1 MCRKEPQVLRSP
13 KCRLNASGRRREVL
27 WMRQERESSQVR
39 EALIPGL
46 GRLHCGREL
55 WVSRKDKE
63 KNEPERPQGQ
73 SRPHFI
79 SG

>member
-1 MCRKEPQVLRSP
+1 
-13 KCRLNASGRRREVL
+13 
-27 WMRQERESSQVR
+27 MRQERESSQVR